1 MSQPSF
7 SSDWLKRF
15 SDPYAVLG
23 VSVAADDRRILKRYR
38 DLAKALHPDSYSSEE
53 TVSKELATQL
63 FARLVNPAYQKVK
76 QERDRAETLAML
88 RFQVRRLNR
97 QGSIATESEVAQK
110 LLQMTMKEAEVFY
123 EQALVTLV
131 EHQYQPLQR
140 FELVTQQVME
150 LNRVYLH
157 LKMGDLVIR
166 EKRTGLVA
174 SAEAK
179 PVQFTPTGKVAK
191 DAPVED
197 YARRHYERAQE
208 YLKKGGWQQAVQELR
223 DAIKLEANKSEYH
236 SAIGL
241 AYLKQNLTGMAT
253 VHFRQALKLN
263 PNDPLALRY
272 AAQLNLAPAQQ
283 NGAKPAPQSTKQGG
297 ILGFFGFKKP

>member
-1 MSQPSF
+1 
-7 SSDWLKRF
+7 
-15 SDPYAVLG
+15 
-23 VSVAADDRRILKRYR
+23 VAADDRRILKRYR
-38 DLAKALHPDSYSSEE
+38 DLAKVLHPDSYSSEE
-53 TVSKELATQL
+53 TASKELATQL

-88 RFQVRRLNR
+88 RFQVRRLSR
-97 QGSIATESEVAQK
+97 QGSIATESETAQK

-123 EQALVTLV
+123 EQALVELV

-140 FELVTQQVME
+140 FETVTQQVME

-179 PVQFTPTGKVAK
+179 PIQFTPTGIVAK
-191 DAPVED
+191 DAPVEN
-197 YARRHYERAQE
+197 YARRHYDRAQE
-208 YLKKGGWQQAVQELR
+208 YLKKGAWQQAVQELR
-223 DAIKLEANKSEYH
+223 DAIKLEADKSEYH

-263 PNDPLALRY
+263 PSDPLALKY
-272 AAQLNLAPAQQ
+272 AVQLNLAPAQQ
-283 NGAKPAPQSTKQGG
+283 NGAKPAPQPTKQSG
-297 ILGFFGFKKP
+297 ILGFFGFKKH